1 MKHIFFLSLLLL
13 SSCALYKDFEETEF
27 NWWGEQNFK
36 RSDTKKAE
44 ESLKPSTEPTESVTT
59 FHKEVDSTDKKAK
72 LILDET
78 NDVTSI
84 SIVLNEGSMS
94 YRSGHSVD
102 LKIDNEAIIWKVEPS
117 ENKSSPVLKFA
128 RAFELFQ
135 KIKNKKTLLVSLA
148 LDGEGTKSFEF
159 TFPSP

>member
-1 MKHIFFLSLLLL
+1 MKHIFFLSLILL
-13 SSCALYKDFEETEF
+13 SSCALYKDFEEAEI

-44 ESLKPSTEPTESVTT
+44 ESLKPSEVPTETFTT
-59 FHKEVDSTDKKAK
+59 FHKEVESTDKQAR

-78 NDVTSI
+78 NDITSI
-84 SIVLNEGSMS
+84 SIVLTEGTMS

-117 ENKSSPVLKFA
+117 ENKSSPVLKFSK
-128 RAFELFQ
+128 AFELFQ
-135 KIKNKKTLLVSLA
+135 KIKNKKSLVVNLA
-148 LDGEGTKSFEF
+148 LDGVGTKSFEF